1 VLANAVLRF
10 LQYYENGER
19 KRGKVNWQ
27 LSNIV
32 HIFPVPNT
40 EKLLKRM
47 TSFDILFYRGQV
59 PPHFLSPF
67 VLSVPTRH
75 HH

>member
-1 VLANAVLRF
+1 MLANAVLRF

-32 HIFPVPNT
+32 HIFSASNT
-40 EKLLKRM
+40 EKFLKRM
-47 TSFDILFYRGQV
+47 TSFDILS
-59 PPHFLSPF
+59 L
-67 VLSVPTRH
+67 
-75 HH
+75 